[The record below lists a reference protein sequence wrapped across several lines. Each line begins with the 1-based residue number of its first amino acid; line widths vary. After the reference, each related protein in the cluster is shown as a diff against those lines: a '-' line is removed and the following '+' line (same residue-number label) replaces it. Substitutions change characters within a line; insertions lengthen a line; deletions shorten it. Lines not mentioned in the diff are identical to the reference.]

1 MDEQKLRQQYE
12 QTGNLLDAFQD
23 SDFLQDMLQA
33 EEACGGEIGAG
44 FPAYS
49 QHPKPV
55 SPTQAKAVIRKVR
68 LQSMVLSEL
77 AELIQSVNLGAGTEA
92 AITEGRRRIRQHLAD
107 LGDEQQAYFDA
118 LVDED
123 QLQPLEK
130 PLRAQ
135 LKSVIH
141 SLLSAS
147 DWDVIGQAATD
158 AIHNQWAEFT
168 QGSKTA

>member
-1 MDEQKLRQQYE
+1 MNDEMLRRQYE
-12 QTGNLLDAFQD
+12 QTGDLLDILD
-23 SDFLQDMLQA
+23 NPTVQA
-33 EEACGGEIGAG
+33 EMVRLESEYDEIGAG

-49 QHPKPV
+49 RNPKPV
-55 SPTQAKAVIRKVR
+55 APAQAKAVIHKVR

-147 DWDVIGQAATD
+147 DWDV
-158 AIHNQWAEFT
+158 
-168 QGSKTA
+168 